1 MSAFVQSGGY
11 LYEYMTPSGRR
22 GPATIARVPVGDV
35 ERPSAYE
42 WFKGG
47 TNWSAGP
54 EGAATILPAPVEE
67 LSVSY
72 NKRLGKFVSLTSM
85 ASGVVSM
92 RVANE
97 PQGPWS
103 DPQTLVDRRMFP
115 NAYAPMIHPDSIT
128 SDGKFLYYALSTWDA
143 YNVFLLRTDLTKF
156 DFNAPSADTKTAVQS
171 RVKVTDAVDAGA
183 INDEGVIDEQRLEEV
198 AEALPAEPEPVAEK

>member
-1 MSAFVQSGGY
+1 
-11 LYEYMTPSGRR
+11 
-22 GPATIARVPVGDV
+22 
-35 ERPSAYE
+35 
-42 WFKGG
+42 
-47 TNWSAGP
+47 
-54 EGAATILPAPVEE
+54 
-67 LSVSY
+67 
-72 NKRLGKFVSLTSM
+72 
-85 ASGVVSM
+85 
-92 RVANE
+92 
-97 PQGPWS
+97 
-103 DPQTLVDRRMFP
+103 MFP